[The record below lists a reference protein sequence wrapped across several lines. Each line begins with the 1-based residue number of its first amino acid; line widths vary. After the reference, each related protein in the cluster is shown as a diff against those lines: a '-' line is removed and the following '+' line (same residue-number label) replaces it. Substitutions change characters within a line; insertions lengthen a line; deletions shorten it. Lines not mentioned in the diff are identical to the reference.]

1 MSAVKAL
8 IILPLFIL
16 ILMGFVFGSLG
27 SNSRAITNQVY
38 LLNCPFPLQN
48 QIATLG
54 NPPFIGGSNPQ
65 ASAVGA
71 TSVNYTISAPSP
83 SVANNTGTGT
93 YFNCYIQQSPP
104 PNNVPAVATVN
115 RDYGQTVLYFPVGAW
130 QYFGDMVGFTIAKI
144 SNTFQLVYIFLA
156 LPATLTG
163 IFYFTII
170 QAVLL
175 LMIGLGIIV
184 LVRGGN

>member
-8 IILPLFIL
+8 ILPPLFIL
-16 ILMGFVFGSLG
+16 ILIGFVFGSLG
-27 SNSRAITNQVY
+27 SNSRAITNQIYMV
-38 LLNCPFPLQN
+38 NCPFPLEN

-54 NPPFIGGSNPQ
+54 NPPFIGGSNPS

-71 TSVNYTISAPSP
+71 TSINYTVASP
-83 SVANNTGTGT
+83 SQGVGNNTGTGT
-93 YFNCYIQQSPP
+93 YFSCSIQSSPP
-104 PNNVPAVATVN
+104 PNNVPQVSTVIRN
-115 RDYGQTVLYFPVGAW
+115 YGQTVVYFPVGAW

-144 SNTFQLVYIFLA
+144 SNIFQLVYIFLV

-175 LMIGLGIIV
+175 LLIGLGIV
-184 LVRGGN
+184 LAVRGS